1 MIALPPEFR
10 PEWGRSTCIES
21 LSHALFPSWQHL
33 INSAEEHLL
42 PQIMN
47 FLHSLPEPSQ
57 KEKNFLLEKRVWN
70 ATWTEQFCLLMSRGF
85 KEQRHEVWS
94 GLRVGQILALSF
106 IVGCLW
112 YKSDLKTFTRATDQ
126 VQ

>member
-1 MIALPPEFR
+1 MER
-10 PEWGRSTCIES
+10 KREEEC
-21 LSHALFPSWQHL
+21 LSHALFLSRQHL

-42 PQIMN
+42 PCIMD
-47 FLHSLPEPSQ
+47 FLQSLPEPSQ

-70 ATWTEQFCLLMSRGF
+70 VTWSEQFCLLMSRGF
-85 KEQRHEVWS
+85 KERRHEVWS
-94 GLRVGQILALSF
+94 GLKIGQILVISF

-112 YKSDLKTFTRATDQ
+112 YNSDLKTFARATDQ